1 MKILVDMNLTPEW
14 VSFFATEG
22 IESRHWST
30 VGDPHSED
38 DTVLA
43 WAREHGW
50 IVFTNDLDFGALLAK
65 AGTTGPSV
73 IQARTQDL
81 LPAGLGRTLVEIL
94 RRFEIELARGAL
106 IVVEPSSARVR
117 VLPIRQQGAS

>member
-1 MKILVDMNLTPEW
+1 MKVLVDMNQTPEW
-14 VSFFATEG
+14 VPFFAKEG

-30 VGDPHSED
+30 VGDPHSAD
-38 DTVLA
+38 DTLLA

-50 IVFTNDLDFGALLAK
+50 IVFTNDLDFGALLAQ

-81 LPAGLGRTLVEIL
+81 LPAGLGRTMVEIL
-94 RRFEIELARGAL
+94 RRFDAELDRGAL
-106 IVVEPSSARVR
+106 IVVEPASARVR
-117 VLPIRQQGAS
+117 VLPIRRPGLS

>member
-1 MKILVDMNLTPEW
+1 MKILVDMNMTPEW
-14 VSFFATEG
+14 VPFFATQG

-30 VGDPHSED
+30 VGDPRSED

-81 LPAGLGRTLVEIL
+81 LPAGLGQTLTEIL
-94 RRFEIELARGAL
+94 RRFEIELDRGAL
-106 IVVEPSSARVR
+106 IVVEPASARVR

>member
-14 VSFFATEG
+14 VQFFATEG

-30 VGDPHSED
+30 IGDPTSQD
-38 DTVLA
+38 DSVLA

-50 IVFTNDLDFGALLAK
+50 VVFTNDLDFGALLAK
-65 AGTTGPSV
+65 AGTLGPSV

-81 LPAGLGRTLVEIL
+81 LPLGLGRTMIETL
-94 RRFEIELARGAL
+94 RRFAQELDRGAL
-106 IVVEPSSARVR
+106 VVVEPASTRVR
-117 VLPIRQQGAS
+117 ILPIRRPGSS

>member
-14 VSFFATEG
+14 VPFFATQG

-30 VGDPHSED
+30 VGDPRSED

-81 LPAGLGRTLVEIL
+81 LPAGLGQTLTEIL
-94 RRFEIELARGAL
+94 RRFEIELDRGAL
-106 IVVEPSSARVR
+106 IVVEPASARVR
-117 VLPIRQQGAS
+117 VLPIRQQGSP